1 MDRIRKGNETM
12 ANIKFIKIY
21 TPIREEWCD
30 IAYEKDGYITKVC
43 SYTTDEMP
51 KTARKWLE
59 GKVGRKQYDKTL
71 EREETIYE

>member
-1 MDRIRKGNETM
+1 M
-12 ANIKFIKIY
+12 ANIKFMRIY

-30 IAYEKDGYITKVC
+30 IAYEKDGYITRIRSC
-43 SYTTDEMP
+43 TTDEMP